1 MPPPQKKN
9 LILHFKTIT
18 PMYFLYIDPGAGS
31 LVFQALLS
39 AGLTIVIFYK
49 RIFSYVKYMAKK
61 NSDNKEKDQPN

>member
-1 MPPPQKKN
+1 M
-9 LILHFKTIT
+9 HFTTIT
-18 PMYFLYIDPGAGS
+18 SMYFLYIDPGSGS

-49 RIFSYVKYMAKK
+49 RIFSYVKYMVKK

>member
-1 MPPPQKKN
+1 
-9 LILHFKTIT
+9 
-18 PMYFLYIDPGAGS
+18 MYFLYIDPGAGS

-49 RIFSYVKYMAKK
+49 RIFSYVKYMVKK

>member
-1 MPPPQKKN
+1 
-9 LILHFKTIT
+9 
-18 PMYFLYIDPGAGS
+18 MYFLYIDPGAGS